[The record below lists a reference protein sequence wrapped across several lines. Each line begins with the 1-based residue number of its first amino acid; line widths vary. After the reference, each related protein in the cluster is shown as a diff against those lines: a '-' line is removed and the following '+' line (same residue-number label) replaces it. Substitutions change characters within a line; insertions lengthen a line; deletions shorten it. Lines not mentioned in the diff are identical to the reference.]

1 MQNTYCEFA
10 KMRYKNPEDRQSQ
23 KRGLGS
29 DAAIIVTLIKEQ
41 PLEKKQLIEKAHVSD
56 SSFSRVEP
64 ILLRE
69 KLLKQVDGGYAL
81 WYFESNVTIL
91 EDIFKDLKKNE
102 RYYVKIE
109 ELANLAGIPPKE
121 IESEAYRLAKKYG
134 ISFPY
139 EW

>member
-1 MQNTYCEFA
+1 M
-10 KMRYKNPEDRQSQ
+10 
-23 KRGLGS
+23 
-29 DAAIIVTLIKEQ
+29 
-41 PLEKKQLIEKAHVSD
+41 EKKQLIEKAHVSD

-134 ISFPY
+134 ISILY